1 MVTDYKPA
9 ASEVKSL
16 REMTGAGMMDVRN
29 ALVEA
34 GGDIDSARRILREK
48 GMAKANKLAGRTTT
62 EGRIGAYVHGGNTKG
77 VLVEVGCETDFVAS
91 NDKMGEFV
99 KDLTLQIVSSENT
112 RYVSVEDVPE
122 EVREAELEVYRAQ
135 AADKPAAVQDK
146 IAEGRLK
153 KWYGEVVLL
162 QQPYFRDESMTVE
175 EHRAALSREMGENI
189 EIKRFARYDVK
200 AG

>member
-112 RYVSVEDVPE
+112 RYVSVADVPE
-122 EVREAELEVYRAQ
+122 EVRQAELEVYRAQ

-153 KWYGEVVLL
+153 KWYSEVVLL
-162 QQPYFRDESMTVE
+162 QQPFFRDESVTVD
-175 EHRAALSREMGENI
+175 EHRAALAREMGENI
-189 EIKRFARYDVK
+189 EIKKFARYDVK
-200 AG
+200 AS

>member
-34 GGDIDSARRILREK
+34 GGDVDSARRILREK

-77 VLVEVGCETDFVAS
+77 VLVEVGCETDFVAK
-91 NDKMGEFV
+91 NEKFGAFV
-99 KDLTLQIVSSENT
+99 KDLTLQIVSSEGT
-112 RYVSVEDVPE
+112 RFVSVDEVPEDV
-122 EVREAELEVYRAQ
+122 RQAELEVYRAQ
-135 AADKPAAVQDK
+135 AADKPPAVQDK

-153 KWYGEVVLL
+153 KWYSEVVLL
-162 QQPYFRDESMTVE
+162 QQPFFRDESVTVD
-175 EHRAALSREMGENI
+175 EHRAALAREMGENI
-189 EIKRFARYDVK
+189 EIKKFARYDVK
-200 AG
+200 AS

>member
-34 GGDIDSARRILREK
+34 GGDVDAARRILREK

-77 VLVEVGCETDFVAS
+77 VLVEVRCETDFVAS

-112 RYVSVEDVPE
+112 RYVSVDDVPE